1 MSNIIRFPA
10 GRPVPAERIPR
21 EQFQPL
27 AGLAL
32 DVVDQILVLLD
43 QADHDGERSL
53 AAPIGALSQI
63 VWCAGADRDLEGG

>member
-21 EQFQPL
+21 EQFERL

-43 QADHDGERSL
+43 DVDLDHRHTAPDTDGK
-53 AAPIGALSQI
+53 AP
-63 VWCAGADRDLEGG
+63 GGC